1 MITIGSTLP
10 SFSLQTHMGN
20 TVTQAD
26 FLGKKLV
33 VFFYPKAGTPTCTV
47 EAKNFRDHYEEL
59 QSEGYIV
66 LGVSSDSVT
75 KLNNWHC
82 KHEFPYLLLSDEN
95 HTLAEAFGV
104 WKEKKNFGKTYMG
117 IVRMTFIFDEQG
129 VCTRV
134 IEKVK
139 SAEAVQQIL
148 KG

>member
-10 SFSLQTHMGN
+10 SFSLQTHTGD